1 MNGAN
6 DYRWIFDLLNLGG
19 DVMMREGDEKMNATV
34 KPIPQKSR
42 GGLTPEKKE
51 ILKNQKTISSP
62 IDLNTMREWSKY
74 ESD

>member
-1 MNGAN
+1 
-6 DYRWIFDLLNLGG
+6 
-19 DVMMREGDEKMNATV
+19 MMREGDEKMNATV
-34 KPIPQKSR
+34 KPIPQKSK